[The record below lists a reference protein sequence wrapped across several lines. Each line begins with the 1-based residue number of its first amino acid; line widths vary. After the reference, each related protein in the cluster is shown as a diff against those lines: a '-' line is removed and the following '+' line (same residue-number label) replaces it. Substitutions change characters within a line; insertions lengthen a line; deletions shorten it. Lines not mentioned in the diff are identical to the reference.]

1 MHPFCPHLRLMSMNE
16 ENNVARR
23 DQIISHLVS
32 VPDGNDDAVLILAAM
47 AGDMDA
53 FARLVERHTERIYSL
68 AMRLLGN
75 TDEAEDAT
83 QEAFIRAYSHL
94 AEFRNTA
101 AFATWLYRIALN
113 ICRDQLRH
121 RQTREHY
128 AEMWRINHLW
138 NNERYSVDPE
148 QVALALEDR
157 QMLNGALAQLPACYR
172 ATILLHDVD
181 GLTMSEVATLTGVP
195 LPTAKSRLRRARMAL
210 VTLLDESAR
219 KGDSAI
225 TEMNPVPSQSRILLE
240 QGGAN

>member
-1 MHPFCPHLRLMSMNE
+1 MNMND
-16 ENNVARR
+16 ENNVACR
-23 DQIISHLVS
+23 DQIIPHLVS

-47 AGDMDA
+47 AGDMNA
-53 FARLVERHTERIYSL
+53 FARLVERHTERIYGL
-68 AMRLLGN
+68 AMHLLGN

-113 ICRDQLRH
+113 ICRDQLHR
-121 RQTREHY
+121 RQTREHC
-128 AEMWRINHLW
+128 AEIWRINHLW
-138 NNERYSVDPE
+138 ANEHYSVDPE

-157 QMLNGALAQLPACYR
+157 QMLNGALAQLPASYR

-181 GLTMSEVATLTGVP
+181 GLTMSEVATLTDVP

-219 KGDSAI
+219 KGGSAVP
-225 TEMNPVPSQSRILLE
+225 EMNRVPSQSRALLE
-240 QGGAN
+240 KGGAN